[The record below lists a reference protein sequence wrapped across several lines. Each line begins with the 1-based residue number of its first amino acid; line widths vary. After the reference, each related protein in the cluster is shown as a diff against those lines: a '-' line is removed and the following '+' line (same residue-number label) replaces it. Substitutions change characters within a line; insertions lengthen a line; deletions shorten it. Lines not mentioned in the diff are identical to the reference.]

1 MHACT
6 LRKKRLRQLPRAM
19 EARARACERYTARF
33 LGAFST
39 CGLAGRPLQSMRLE
53 VDALGDA
60 VLNVAM
66 IFAAAIEQHT
76 TARRADEC

>member
-1 MHACT
+1 
-6 LRKKRLRQLPRAM
+6 
-19 EARARACERYTARF
+19 
-33 LGAFST
+33 
-39 CGLAGRPLQSMRLE
+39 MRLE

-76 TARRADEC
+76 TARRAVPTSAEQSYGSAIVTFIIQASFAAICAARAQHAACGAHEYGV